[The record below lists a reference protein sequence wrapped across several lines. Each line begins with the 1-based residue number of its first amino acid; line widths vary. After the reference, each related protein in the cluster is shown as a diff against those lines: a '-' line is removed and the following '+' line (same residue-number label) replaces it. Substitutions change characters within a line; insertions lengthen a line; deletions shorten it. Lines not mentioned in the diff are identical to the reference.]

1 MSEISQPVT
10 QSKLN
15 RGLEYLRFNRS
26 ERIEHWTFITSF
38 IILAITG
45 LVQKFPFSPISDWL
59 VVTVGGITNLRTIHH
74 IAATIMMVVVVYHVG
89 AIIYRIYVQRSRMT
103 MLPDTGDVKNAY
115 LSLLFYIG
123 IRKNHVQQGRYTF
136 EEKMEYWAVVWG
148 TVIMVVTGFMMWNPI
163 ATTKILAGE
172 FIPAAKYA
180 HGAEAILAVLS
191 ILLWHFYHVL
201 IRTFNRSMFTGKLK
215 EKDMLED
222 HPIELADIK
231 AGTANTPVT
240 KQGVNKRKR
249 VFFPVYG
256 VTALIAM
263 VGIFY
268 FVTFEQTATVVT
280 PPSEAE
286 TAQVF
291 VPFTPTPLPTS
302 LPTPTMAAG
311 LELTFEGSVAS
322 IFDGKCIGCHNSS
335 SKIGGLDLSSYQ
347 GALKGGQSG
356 PGIVPGDPMASMVIA
371 IQSAGGHPGQL
382 SADEIALI
390 TEWINAGAPEK

>member
-1 MSEISQPVT
+1 
-10 QSKLN
+10 
-15 RGLEYLRFNRS
+15 
-26 ERIEHWTFITSF
+26 
-38 IILAITG
+38 
-45 LVQKFPFSPISDWL
+45 LVQKFPFSPISDWI
-59 VVTVGGITNLRTIHH
+59 VVTLGGINNVRFIHH
-74 IAATIMMVVVVYHVG
+74 VAATIMMVVVVYHIG
-89 AIIYRIYVQRSRMT
+89 AIIFRVYVERNRMT
-103 MLPDTGDVKNAY
+103 MLPDTGDVKNAFQ
-115 LSLLFYIG
+115 SLLYYVG

-163 ATTKILAGE
+163 ATTKLFAGE

-191 ILLWHFYHVL
+191 ILLWHFYNVL

-215 EKDMLED
+215 ENEMAED

-231 AGTANTPVT
+231 SGTAKTPVT
-240 KQGVNKRKR
+240 KQGVAKRKR

-263 VGIFY
+263 IGIFY
-268 FVTFEQTATVVT
+268 FVNFEQTALVTV
-280 PPSEAE
+280 PPSESE

-302 LPTPTMAAG
+302 LPTPTTQAG
-311 LELTFEGSVAS
+311 LKLTYDSSVGA
-322 IFDGKCIGCHNSS
+322 IFAGKCIGCHNSS
-335 SKIGGLDLSSYQ
+335 SMIGGLDLSSYQ

-356 PGIVPGDPMASMVIA
+356 PGIVPGDPAASMVLV

-382 SADEIALI
+382 TADEIALI
-390 TEWINAGAPEK
+390 TEWVNAGAPEK